1 MTPQEFKLFVKLYR
15 KQHTRA
21 WRLKNQNPKLPR
33 MLYPHAIEETY
44 AGEISKVQQRLVDYA
59 IGRLQT
65 ILPKL
70 YRKDDLR
77 SDAETDELEALLKEL
92 EAELLLIYGTNLV
105 SSGALGQMLYHTA
118 EKIFGFEAMQYLKIT
133 KVVAGIPLQMSGAAW
148 WSEMQTNWEQTNYQ
162 LIKSLS
168 SEYIQKL
175 NTMLLTGFQSGWTQ
189 QEMKE
194 AIQGLSDKITGYRA
208 SMIARDQ
215 ASKLGSFIS
224 EAQDRS
230 MGILS
235 YLFQSMRD
243 EHVRGNPLGIY
254 PKAIPSHYA
263 IDFMVCRWDN
273 PTVYSSDGG
282 KTWVPRTASMPM
294 EHPGRPILCRC
305 VASPYFVS
313 FLSDIDAEIEQEE
326 SSGG

>member
-33 MLYPHAIEETY
+33 MLYPHAIEEVY

-105 SSGALGQMLYHTA
+105 SSGALGQILYHTA

-133 KVVAGIPLQMSGAAW
+133 KVVAGIPLQMSGASW
-148 WSEMQTNWEQTNYQ
+148 WPEMQANWEATNYQ

-168 SEYIQKL
+168 SEYINKL
-175 NTMLLTGFQSGWTQ
+175 NTMLLTGFQSGWTKS
-189 QEMKE
+189 EMEE

-215 ASKLGSFIS
+215 TAKLQGAIAR
-224 EAQDRS
+224 AQDES
-230 MGILS
+230 MGIDS
-235 YLFQSMRD
+235 YLWQSMRD
-243 EHVRGNPLGIY
+243 TRVRGNPMGLY

-263 IDFMVCRWDN
+263 IDFMVCRYSDS
-273 PTVYSSDGG
+273 TVYSADGG
-282 KTWVPRTASMPM
+282 KTWLKRTGMMPLVGPSIECM
-294 EHPGRPILCRC
+294 CRC
-305 VASPYFVS
+305 LSSPYFVS
-313 FLSDIDAEIEQEE
+313 FLSNIDAEIDQEE
-326 SSGG
+326 I

>member
-33 MLYPHAIEETY
+33 MLYPHAIEEVY

-70 YRKDDLR
+70 YQKDDLR

-105 SSGALGQMLYHTA
+105 SSGALGQYLYHVS
-118 EKIFGFEAMQYLKIT
+118 EKIFGFEATQYLKIT
-133 KVVAGIPLQMSGAAW
+133 KVVAGTPLQMSGASW

-168 SEYIQKL
+168 QEYVTKL
-175 NTMLLTGFQSGWTQ
+175 NTTLLTGLQSGWTQ

-208 SMIARDQ
+208 SMIGRDQ
-215 ASKLGSFIS
+215 TAKLQGAIAR
-224 EAQDRS
+224 AQDES
-230 MGILS
+230 MGIDS
-235 YLFQSMRD
+235 YLWQSMRD
-243 EHVRGNPLGIY
+243 MRVRGNPLGMY
-254 PKAIPSHYA
+254 PKAVPSHYA
-263 IDFMVCRWDN
+263 IDFMVCRYSDS
-273 PTVYSSDGG
+273 TVYSADGG
-282 KTWVPRTASMPM
+282 KTWLKRTGMMPLVGPSI
-294 EHPGRPILCRC
+294 EILCRC
-305 VASPYFVS
+305 LSSPYFVS
-313 FLSDIDAEIEQEE
+313 FLSNIDAEIEQEE
-326 SSGG
+326 V